1 MAVEDGA
8 ATRLVGSLIVNGLYG
23 NGVDPK
29 VNENINIRLCSIF
42 NDLIVLETLYQ
53 IL

>member
-23 NGVDPK
+23 NGVDPVEDGLSSHTRFAK
-29 VNENINIRLCSIF
+29 GVLRLESPS
-42 NDLIVLETLYQ
+42 E
-53 IL
+53 